1 VAVIKALAGKVS
13 LTVELDGDWESQLAS
28 VNELSRRATVF
39 VSYVPTD
46 RQIAVEI
53 PHALRGRDFRVFFDV
68 EDLRA
73 GERWENTT
81 KLLRILTN

>member
-1 VAVIKALAGKVS
+1 MP
-13 LTVELDGDWESQLAS
+13 
-28 VNELSRRATVF
+28 ATVF

-46 RQIAVEI
+46 RQIALEI
-53 PHALRGRDFRVFFDV
+53 THALRGRDFRVFFDV

-73 GERWENTT
+73 GERWENIT